1 MQSPSLRNAIGL
13 LAILAA
19 DAVQAQIIP
28 KQTLA
33 RHAYSPY
40 EQQVLNTVAQ
50 FHRNFNAH
58 AFARNGDLVTDD
70 LIVDSNGAEVHG
82 REAFVARI
90 ARFAEP
96 FPDVQINDLDTV
108 VDGDVATVRFVLT
121 GTQMGDFRT
130 PEGAIKATN
139 KPIHVDGVEVFYFNK
154 EAKLQKLVTIE
165 RLDQLIA
172 QLKQ

>member
-1 MQSPSLRNAIGL
+1 MQSPSLRNVVGLIAVLTIG
-13 LAILAA
+13 AA
-19 DAVQAQIIP
+19 QAQIIP
-28 KQTLA
+28 KQTPA

-40 EQQVLNTVAQ
+40 EQRVLNTVKQ
-50 FHRNFNAH
+50 FHQNFNAH
-58 AFARNGDLVTDD
+58 AFAKNGDLVAND

-96 FPDVQINDLDTV
+96 FPDVQIDDLDTV

-121 GTQMGDFRT
+121 GTQKGDLPT
-130 PEGAIKATN
+130 SQGVIKATN
-139 KPIHVDGVEVFYFNK
+139 KSIHVDGVEVFYFNK
-154 EAKLQKLVTIE
+154 DAKLQKLVTIE
-165 RLDQLIA
+165 CLDQLMA

>member
-1 MQSPSLRNAIGL
+1 MHSRSLGNLIGL
-13 LAILAA
+13 TVILIAGAA
-19 DAVQAQIIP
+19 QAQIIP

-33 RHAYSPY
+33 RHVYSPY
-40 EQQVLNTVAQ
+40 EQQVLNTVSQ

-58 AFARNGDLVTDD
+58 AFANNGDLVADD
-70 LIVDSNGAEVHG
+70 LVVDSNGAEVHG

-121 GTQMGDFRT
+121 GTQKGDFRT
-130 PEGAIKATN
+130 PDGPIKATN
-139 KPIHVDGVEVFYFNK
+139 KSIHVDGVEIFYFNR
-154 EAKLQKLVTIE
+154 EAKLQKLVTVE

-172 QLKQ
+172 QLRQ